1 MHHQLEAVDDDGGR
15 SQQLPAFRPG
25 NFHRRAC
32 SPACSSLHTVL
43 RDSLLASIVAP
54 KWTAAH
60 RSNSRSS
67 LCLAPV
73 ARTPPP
79 ASYRRAFHTTSPLAS
94 QSPSPR
100 ITYRVA
106 ASSSGKGRRFHPA
119 KNSYDFNP
127 DLHPAIGVATDT
139 QDPALRRKRRPDSG
153 EDAFFVSRVGN
164 GDSGAIA
171 FAVADG
177 VGGWA
182 ESRVDPAD
190 FSHALCSY
198 MAQSALAWDAPA
210 EQLRS
215 KHLLQVGY
223 DQVVADNSVPAGGS
237 TASVG
242 VGLEDGR
249 IELANLGDSGS
260 VLLRLAAVHHYS
272 VPQTHGFNTPYQLSI
287 IPPRMR
293 AQASVFGGAFLEDFP
308 RDAAVTNLQMQHGD
322 VLVLAT
328 DGVFDNLN
336 NQDILKLVSSRMV
349 LMGAWTSTEEAG
361 VQPSADLQQLTSPNG
376 LAPLLP
382 TSPASSSPSSPSS
395 TSSTSSSDS
404 TASSTKTA
412 SPNPRDQV
420 YTLQSLIAAT
430 IAGEAKL
437 ASTDMRRDGPFAK
450 EAQRYYPGDW
460 YRGGKVD
467 DISVVVI
474 IAVEE
479 GYSGFSTPSS
489 K

>member
-1 MHHQLEAVDDDGGR
+1 MLALASH
-15 SQQLPAFRPG
+15 S
-25 NFHRRAC
+25 RAC
-32 SPACSSLHTVL
+32 SSACSSLHTVV
-43 RDSLLASIVAP
+43 RDRLLASFA
-54 KWTAAH
+54 TAKKPSP
-60 RSNSRSS
+60 RRLTSRSS
-67 LCLAPV
+67 FCLAPV
-73 ARTPPP
+73 ARTPPS
-79 ASYRRAFHTTSPLAS
+79 ADYRRTFHTTVPLSS
-94 QSPSPR
+94 QSSSPR
-100 ITYRVA
+100 ISYRVA
-106 ASSSGKGRRFHPA
+106 ASASGKGRRFHPA

-153 EDAFFVSRVGN
+153 EDAFFVSKVGN

-190 FSHALCSY
+190 FSHALCGY

-210 EQLRS
+210 EQLRA

-223 DQVVADNSVPAGGS
+223 DQVVADKSIPAGGS

-242 VGLEDGR
+242 VGLDDGQ

-293 AQASVFGGAFLEDFP
+293 AQASIFGGAFLEDFP

-349 LMGAWTSTEEAG
+349 LTGAWTSTEEAG
-361 VQPSADLQQLTSPNG
+361 IQPSADLHQLTGPEG

-382 TSPASSSPSSPSS
+382 ASSPTPSSSS
-395 TSSTSSSDS
+395 TSSTSSTSAAS
-404 TASSTKTA
+404 TSSSSKSASS
-412 SPNPRDQV
+412 NPRDQV
-420 YTLQSLIAAT
+420 YSLQSLIAAT

-437 ASTDMRRDGPFAK
+437 ASMDVRRDGPFAK

-467 DISVVVI
+467 DISVVCV

-479 GYSGFSTPSS
+479 GYSGPSTPTAN
-489 K
+489 